1 MAKFNTTRTRAAAG
15 NGPLA
20 AEKTP
25 SLRTYEG
32 APGFARDVKSE
43 LFLLAVAN
51 FVGEDTFYEKA
62 GSRDGRF
69 AGLVRQVAYADV
81 DWLTAFLRWLRTDA
95 NLRSAPIVAA
105 AEAVKARLDAGVH
118 GGNRQLVTAV
128 MARADEPG
136 EFLAYW
142 RSRFGR
148 TVPLPVKN
156 GLRDAVVRLYS
167 ERSLLKY
174 DTGARGYRF
183 ADLIDLYRPAPKDE
197 RQSALFRHAL
207 DRRHHRADDVPAVLS
222 MLRTRGELAALPV
235 GERRAVLADPARL
248 ARAGM
253 TWEALSGW
261 LDGPMDKAA
270 WEAMIPSMGIMALA
284 RNLRNFDEAG
294 VSDQVAA
301 TVAARFADPAEVAK
315 SRMFPFRWLAAYE
328 QAPSPR
334 WGHALDKAL
343 QASLSHL
350 PAMPGRTLVL
360 VDTSASMSSGGFSK
374 HSKMTPV
381 KAAAVFGV
389 ALAAKGERVDLH
401 GFADGVFRHRVGKG
415 ASVIKE
421 VAAFCK
427 RIGEVGHGTQV
438 AQSIRA
444 TFAGHDRVFVIS
456 DMQTMTGHH
465 AGGVMQAVPRS
476 VPLYG
481 VNLGGYRPAAFDAGS
496 PNRIEFGG
504 LTDAMFRIVPLVEAG
519 GDASWP
525 WLAPQG

>member
-1 MAKFNTTRTRAAAG
+1 MAKFNTTTTRAAVA
-15 NGPLA
+15 NGPIA
-20 AEKTP
+20 AEQAP
-25 SLRTYEG
+25 RTLTHEG
-32 APGFARDVKSE
+32 APGHVRDVKSE

-51 FVGEDTFYEKA
+51 FVGEDTFYEQAKA
-62 GSRDGRF
+62 RDDRF
-69 AGLVRQVAYADV
+69 AALVRQVALADV
-81 DWLTAFLRWLRTDA
+81 EWLTAFVRWLRNDA
-95 NLRSAPIVAA
+95 NMRSAPIVAA
-105 AEAVKARLDAGVH
+105 AEAVRARLEAGVH
-118 GGNRQLVTAV
+118 GGNRQLVVAA

-174 DTGARGYRF
+174 DTGSKGYRF
-183 ADLIDLYRPAPKDE
+183 ADVIDLYRPAPKDE
-197 RQSALFRHAL
+197 RQSALFRYTL
-207 DRRHHRADDVPAVLS
+207 DRRHDRPDEIPAILG
-222 MLRTRGELAALPV
+222 MLRARAELMALPAPQ
-235 GERRAVLADPARL
+235 RRAVLSDPRRL

-253 TWEALSGW
+253 TWEALSAW

-294 VSDQVAA
+294 VSDEVAA
-301 TVAARFADPAEVAK
+301 TVAAKFADPAEVAR

-328 QAPSPR
+328 QAPSLR

-343 QASLSHL
+343 QASLSNL
-350 PAMPGRTLVL
+350 PAMPGRTLIL
-360 VDTSASMSSGGFSK
+360 VDTSASMSSGRFSRR
-374 HSKMTPV
+374 STMTPV

-401 GFADGVFRHRVGKG
+401 GFADGVFRHTVTRG
-415 ASVIKE
+415 ASVVRE
-421 VAAFCK
+421 VAAFCG
-427 RIGEVGHGTQV
+427 RIGEVGHGTQI
-438 AQSIRA
+438 ADSIRR
-444 TFAGHDRVFVIS
+444 TFAGHDRVFVVS
-456 DMQTMTGHH
+456 DMQTMTGCC
-465 AGGVMQAVPRS
+465 AGGVTTALPRE

-504 LTDAMFRIVPLVEAG
+504 LTDAMFRIIPLVEAG
-519 GDASWP
+519 RNATWP
-525 WLAPQG
+525 WL